1 MGWGWAAPL
10 SGQVPA
16 GALGWARWG
25 ASEAVQPYS
34 GHRGLRGHGRGEV
47 GGEALGVALTW
58 GCGELRVT
66 GSHAVWDPGQPGL
79 RECGVGML
87 GASEHAVL

>member
-1 MGWGWAAPL
+1 MG
-10 SGQVPA
+10 SPA
-16 GALGWARWG
+16 VWARPGRCLRVGSVGRFGGG
-25 ASEAVQPYS
+25 AALQWAS
-34 GHRGLRGHGRGEV
+34 GAAGTWRGGV

-66 GSHAVWDPGQPGL
+66 GSHAVWDRGQPGL

>member
-1 MGWGWAAPL
+1 MGIG
-10 SGQVPA
+10 GC
-16 GALGWARWG
+16 GDTGG
-25 ASEAVQPYS
+25 
-34 GHRGLRGHGRGEV
+34 GGV

-66 GSHAVWDPGQPGL
+66 GSHAVWDRGQPGL

-87 GASEHAVL
+87 GTSEHAVL